1 MHCDEPASHGEV
13 AVLLGMTTAGGVT
26 REALLDRVPVILQRG
41 IDEPERSAG
50 RSAAILV
57 CPDTDGDPRD

>member
-26 REALLDRVPVILQRG
+26 REALLDAFR
-41 IDEPERSAG
+41 
-50 RSAAILV
+50 
-57 CPDTDGDPRD
+57 